1 MSCVALVNDLLSLK
15 NTMNHTM
22 HAEEVDRAAFAK
34 QKCLNTETQIS
45 FSSYSEAMH
54 HKKRKKMANRRFQQQ
69 PPKNFIEK
77 YQL

>member
-1 MSCVALVNDLLSLK
+1 
-15 NTMNHTM
+15 MNHTM

-54 HKKRKKMANRRFQQQ
+54 HKKKEKMADRRFQQQ
-69 PPKNFIEK
+69 PLKI
-77 YQL
+77 L